1 MKIIDCFM
9 YFDEDLILDIRLN
22 TLSEIVDKFVV
33 CEATRDH
40 GGNKK
45 NLNFKIS
52 KFQKFKDKINYI
64 VVDDLPI
71 NVKSEK
77 KIGMKTM
84 LEINFKEMLYLVAWK
99 NLNLQ
104 IG

>member
-1 MKIIDCFM
+1 M

-64 VVDDLPI
+64 VVEDLPI

-77 KIGMKTM
+77 LTTYFE
-84 LEINFKEMLYLVAWK
+84 EINRHVMNDGSGYFFGCMSNTELTT
-99 NLNLQ
+99 
-104 IG
+104 GE